1 MQTSQVSQQLFLGGT
16 KAQMQPLLL
25 TELWEQIFVRHSL
38 VNPLMGKKI
47 GLTGEFQEILS
58 EAD

>member
-1 MQTSQVSQQLFLGGT
+1 MQTNQASRRLFLGGT

-25 TELWEQIFVRHSL
+25 MALWEQISVRHWL
-38 VNPLMGKKI
+38 ANPLMEKKI
-47 GLTGEFQEILS
+47 GLIKGSREILS

>member
-1 MQTSQVSQQLFLGGT
+1 MQTSQASRQLFLEEI

-25 TELWEQIFVRHSL
+25 TALWEQIFVHRWL
-38 VNPLMGKKI
+38 ANPLMEKKI
-47 GLTGEFQEILS
+47 GLLKGFREILS

>member
-1 MQTSQVSQQLFLGGT
+1 MQTNQASRRLFLGGT

-25 TELWEQIFVRHSL
+25 TALWEQIYVRHWL
-38 VNPLMGKKI
+38 ANLLMEKKT
-47 GLTGEFQEILS
+47 GLLKEFLEILS

>member
-1 MQTSQVSQQLFLGGT
+1 MQTSQVSRQLFLEEI

-25 TELWEQIFVRHSL
+25 TALWEEIFVHRWL
-38 VNPLMGKKI
+38 ANPLMEKKI
-47 GLTGEFQEILS
+47 GLLKGFREILS

>member
-1 MQTSQVSQQLFLGGT
+1 MQTSQASLQLFLGET

-25 TELWEQIFVRHSL
+25 MALWEQIFAHHWL
-38 VNPLMGKKI
+38 TTHQWKKDWVI
-47 GLTGEFQEILS
+47 KRIQEIVS

>member
-1 MQTSQVSQQLFLGGT
+1 MQTNQASRRLFLGGT

-25 TELWEQIFVRHSL
+25 MALWEQISVHHWL
-38 VNPLMGKKI
+38 ANPLMEKKI
-47 GLTGEFQEILS
+47 GLLKESREILS

>member
-1 MQTSQVSQQLFLGGT
+1 MQTNQASRRLFLGGT

-25 TELWEQIFVRHSL
+25 TALWEQIFVHHWLADPS
-38 VNPLMGKKI
+38 MEKKI
-47 GLTGEFQEILS
+47 GLLKGFQEIVS